1 MKKEKIE
8 INEKMLENEIGYK
21 TTIIFTIIFIIA
33 SIIIVLS
40 PFTVIN
46 KLSTFNLIC
55 DFIACILF
63 SLMFNLI
70 PLIKLNKKKKIIKQI
85 RNKHYKV
92 VLDQIT
98 NIEVTLSGENEYP
111 SKNHYLTLKE
121 YSKIY
126 NKDFP
131 IYSDLFRKVQK
142 GDFVYLIF
150 IDNNTSPFLIFKS
163 EDYYYNGILSN
174 IKEIKIKDN
183 KIK

>member
-1 MKKEKIE
+1 MKKQKIE
-8 INEKMLENEIGYK
+8 INEELLENETGYK
-21 TTIIFTIIFIIA
+21 TNVIFTIIFIIA
-33 SIIIVLS
+33 SIIIVVS

-46 KLSTFNLIC
+46 KLSTFSLIC
-55 DFIACILF
+55 DFIFCILF

-85 RNKHYKV
+85 RNKNYKV
-92 VLDQIT
+92 VLDQIA
-98 NIEVTLSGENEYP
+98 NIEVTLSSDNEYQN
-111 SKNHYLTLKE
+111 KNHYLTLKE

-131 IYSDLFRKVQK
+131 VYSDFFRKVEK

-150 IDNNTSPFLIFKS
+150 INNDTTPLFIFKQ

>member
-1 MKKEKIE
+1 MKKQKIE
-8 INEKMLENEIGYK
+8 INEKLLESETGYK
-21 TTIIFTIIFIIA
+21 TDVIFTVIFVIA

-40 PFTVIN
+40 PFTCIN

-55 DFIACILF
+55 DFIFCILF
-63 SLMFNLI
+63 SLMFNLV
-70 PLIKLNKKKKIIKQI
+70 PLIKLNKKKKIIKKI
-85 RNKHYKV
+85 RNKNYKV

-98 NIEVTLSGENEYP
+98 NIEVTLSRDNEYP
-111 SKNHYLTLKE
+111 DKNHYLTLKE

-131 IYSDLFRKVQK
+131 VYSDFYRKVKK

-150 IDNNTSPFLIFKS
+150 IDNDTTPFLIFKQ
-163 EDYYYNGILSN
+163 EDYYYNEILSN

>member
-1 MKKEKIE
+1 MKKEKLE
-8 INEKMLENEIGYK
+8 ITEKLLEDEIWYK
-21 TTIIFTIIFIIA
+21 TDVIFTVIFVIA
-33 SIIIVLS
+33 SIIIVVS
-40 PFTVIN
+40 PFTFIN
-46 KLSTFNLIC
+46 KVSTFNLIC
-55 DFIACILF
+55 DFIFCILF

-85 RNKHYKV
+85 RNKNYKV

-98 NIEVTLSGENEYP
+98 NIEVTLSRDDEYQD
-111 SKNHYLTLKE
+111 KNHYLTLKE

-131 IYSDLFRKVQK
+131 VYSDFFRKIEK

-150 IDNNTSPFLIFKS
+150 INNDTTPLFIFKQ

-174 IKEIKIKDN
+174 IKEMKQR
-183 KIK
+183 